1 MGSCDNEVSRQF
13 VVDHHFPSFSHI
25 FPIARNREVNRAF
38 FSPNPGMERSRHSGL
53 DAVLN
58 CGGPAGSGGP
68 ETIASKMAK
77 LGIFWDFVC

>member
-1 MGSCDNEVSRQF
+1 MGLCDNEVSRQF
-13 VVDHHFPSFSHI
+13 VVDHHFPYFPNCQKSGGESRI
-25 FPIARNREVNRAF
+25 FL
-38 FSPNPGMERSRHSGL
+38 PNPGMERARHSGL

-77 LGIFWDFVC
+77 LGNFWDFVC